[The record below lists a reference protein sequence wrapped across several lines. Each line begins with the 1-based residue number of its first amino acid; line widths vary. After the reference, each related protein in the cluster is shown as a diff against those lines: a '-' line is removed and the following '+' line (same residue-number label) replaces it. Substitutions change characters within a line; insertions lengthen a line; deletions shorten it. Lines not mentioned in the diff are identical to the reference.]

1 MKKYQYLLEKIQNEE
16 FQDKPFK
23 HLYIENFFN
32 KEDFN
37 EIINSPQIKLK
48 NCFSDNELFNE
59 LTKSGYGIISF
70 PGTTDNFREY
80 ENWHK
85 NKKRNNLVSS
95 ATDSFGIVFR
105 MESPDE
111 ILKDLFNFIGSE
123 EFNATLAEKF
133 NIPINNCTYDNGIQ
147 KYLDGY
153 EISPHPDIRRKAL
166 TFMVNI
172 NPNYSKQD
180 YNTHYLR
187 FKEEFKYVQSFWEG
201 NPDIDRCWVPW
212 SWCESIKTQSVNNSI
227 VVFSPSNDTIHAVKA
242 NYDHLNSQRTQLYGN
257 IWYNENSP
265 TVKPEWEE
273 FDIINNIRPRNKNIL
288 RKIKNKL
295 FRNEV
300 LNRNLK
306 GY

>member
-1 MKKYQYLLEKIQNEE
+1 
-16 FQDKPFK
+16 
-23 HLYIENFFN
+23 
-32 KEDFN
+32 
-37 EIINSPQIKLK
+37 
-48 NCFSDNELFNE
+48 
-59 LTKSGYGIISF
+59 
-70 PGTTDNFREY
+70 
-80 ENWHK
+80 
-85 NKKRNNLVSS
+85 
-95 ATDSFGIVFR
+95 
-105 MESPDE
+105 
-111 ILKDLFNFIGSE
+111 
-123 EFNATLAEKF
+123 
-133 NIPINNCTYDNGIQ
+133 
-147 KYLDGY
+147 
-153 EISPHPDIRRKAL
+153 
-166 TFMVNI
+166 MVNI